1 MLYRTSV
8 APVFTLRRE
17 IDRLFEDTFGGGGSN
32 GRAGWSPAAEIQ
44 ESEKELRFT
53 FELAG
58 VKPDDVEITC
68 DKGTL
73 TVRGQRSEERKEG
86 DEGRY
91 HLLERSYGTFTRSFQ
106 LPQNVDEDQIDA
118 QFENGLL
125 FVRVPKA
132 ALPQPRRI
140 SVNAPGQST
149 NKDVGRVTGDQEHRK
164 AAAPTSR

>member
-17 IDRLFEDTFGGGGSN
+17 IDRLFEDTFGGGGGN
-32 GRAGWSPAAEIQ
+32 GRTGWSPAAEIR
-44 ESEKELRFT
+44 ETDKELTFA

-58 VKPDDVEITC
+58 VNPDDVEITC

-73 TVRGQRSEERKEG
+73 IVRGERSEERKEG
-86 DEGRY
+86 EEGRY
-91 HLLERSYGTFTRSFQ
+91 HLLERSYGSFTRSFQ
-106 LPQNVDEDQIDA
+106 LPQGVDDNQIEA

-125 FVRVPKA
+125 TVRVPKA

-140 SVNAPGQST
+140 SVSAAGQPSG
-149 NKDVGRVTGDQEHRK
+149 KEVGRGNAERDQKKVGASAR
-164 AAAPTSR
+164 